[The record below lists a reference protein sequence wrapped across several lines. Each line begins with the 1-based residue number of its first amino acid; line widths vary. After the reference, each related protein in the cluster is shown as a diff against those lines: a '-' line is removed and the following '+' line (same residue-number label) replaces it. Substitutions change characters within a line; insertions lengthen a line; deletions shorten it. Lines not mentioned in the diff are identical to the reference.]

1 MSFEP
6 TPVFYVIV
14 GAMIGMV
21 LGWAMGFFD
30 SNTRTSKKIEAAEA
44 DAEMKIAQ
52 AEQKLALASQP
63 SQTQQDDP
71 GLLRLKKT
79 DGRFMFEMDGALIK
93 GELSPDKRKRLIEL
107 ITVFRPWLEGGQ
119 AQQQPTPA
127 PPAPRQVASQ
137 RATPQQVVPQPEPA
151 ELPTDLTP
159 FESVSTQSAVIS
171 PIQPS
176 LQSLFVSKKPV
187 EVEKNTL
194 ASLSIVQQIDTV
206 LQARL
211 VGTSLAKQGIRLQES
226 IQGDVEVYVGMEKF
240 NTVDDV
246 PDETIKAAIRA
257 AIAEWEKKFTP
268 GL

>member
-6 TPVFYVIV
+6 TPLFYVIV

-21 LGWAMGFFD
+21 IGWAMGFFD

-63 SQTQQDDP
+63 SQIQQDDP
-71 GLLRLKKT
+71 GLLRLKKN

-119 AQQQPTPA
+119 TQQPTPA
-127 PPAPRQVASQ
+127 QSAPRQVAPQ
-137 RATPQQVVPQPEPA
+137 PATPQQVVPQPEPA

-159 FESVSTQSAVIS
+159 FEPVSAQGAVIS

-187 EVEKNTL
+187 KEEKNTL

-211 VGTSLAKQGIRLQES
+211 VGTPLAKQGIRLQES
-226 IQGDVEVYVGMEKF
+226 IQGGVEVYVGMEKF

-257 AIAEWEKKFTP
+257 AIGEWEKKFTP

>member
-6 TPVFYVIV
+6 TPLFYVIV

-21 LGWAMGFFD
+21 IGWAIGFFD
-30 SNTRTSKKIEAAEA
+30 SNTRTSKKIEAAESN
-44 DAEMKIAQ
+44 AEKKIKE
-52 AEQKLALASQP
+52 AEQKFSLTPQA

-71 GLLRLKKT
+71 GLLRLKKN
-79 DGRFMFEMDGALIK
+79 DGRFMVEMDGALIK

-119 AQQQPTPA
+119 AQQPTPA
-127 PPAPRQVASQ
+127 PAPRQVAS
-137 RATPQQVVPQPEPA
+137 RPAMQQVVSQLEPA

-159 FESVSTQSAVIS
+159 FEPVSAQSAVIN

-187 EVEKNTL
+187 KVEKNAL

-211 VGTSLAKQGIRLQES
+211 VGTPFANQGIRLQES
-226 IQGDVEVYVGMEKF
+226 IQGGVEVYVGVEKF

-246 PDETIKAAIRA
+246 SNETIKAAIRA
-257 AIAEWEKKFTP
+257 AIGEWEKKFTP

>member
-6 TPVFYVIV
+6 TPLFYVIV
-14 GAMIGMV
+14 GGMIGMV
-21 LGWAMGFFD
+21 IGWAIGFFD
-30 SNTRTSKKIEAAEA
+30 SNTRTSKKIEAAESN
-44 DAEMKIAQ
+44 AEKKIKE
-52 AEQKLALASQP
+52 AEQKFSLNPQASQ
-63 SQTQQDDP
+63 TLQDDP
-71 GLLRLKKT
+71 GLLRLKKN
-79 DGRFMFEMDGALIK
+79 DGRFMVEMDGALIK
-93 GELSPDKRKRLIEL
+93 GELPPDKRKRLIEL

-119 AQQQPTPA
+119 AQQPTPA
-127 PPAPRQVASQ
+127 PAPRQVAS
-137 RATPQQVVPQPEPA
+137 RPAMQQVVSQLEPA

-159 FESVSTQSAVIS
+159 FEPVSAQSAVIN

-187 EVEKNTL
+187 KVEKSTL

-211 VGTSLAKQGIRLQES
+211 VDTPLAKQGIRLQES
-226 IQGDVEVYVGMEKF
+226 IQGGVEVYVGVEKF

-246 PDETIKAAIRA
+246 SNETIKAAIRA
-257 AIAEWEKKFTP
+257 AIGEWEKKFTP

>member
-6 TPVFYVIV
+6 TPLFYVIV

-21 LGWAMGFFD
+21 IGWAIGFFD
-30 SNTRTSKKIEAAEA
+30 SNTRTSKKIEAAESN
-44 DAEMKIAQ
+44 AEKKIKE
-52 AEQKLALASQP
+52 AEQKFSLIPEA

-71 GLLRLKKT
+71 GLLRLKKN
-79 DGRFMFEMDGALIK
+79 DGRFMVEMDGALIK

-119 AQQQPTPA
+119 AQQPTPA
-127 PPAPRQVASQ
+127 QSAPRQVAS
-137 RATPQQVVPQPEPA
+137 RPAMPQQVVLQPEPA
-151 ELPTDLTP
+151 EQPTDLTP
-159 FESVSTQSAVIS
+159 FEPVSAQGTVIS

-187 EVEKNTL
+187 KVEKNTL

-211 VGTSLAKQGIRLQES
+211 VGTPFANQGIRLQES
-226 IQGDVEVYVGMEKF
+226 IQGGVEVYVGMEKF

-246 PDETIKAAIRA
+246 SDETIKAVIRA
-257 AIAEWEKKFTP
+257 AIGEWEKKFTP